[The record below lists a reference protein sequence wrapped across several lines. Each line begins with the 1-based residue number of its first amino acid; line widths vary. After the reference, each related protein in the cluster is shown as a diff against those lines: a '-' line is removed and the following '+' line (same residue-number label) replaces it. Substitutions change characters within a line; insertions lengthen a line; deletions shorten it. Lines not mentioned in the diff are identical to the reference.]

1 MNEFFDSVFWKEL
14 KNGKTPEIVVA
25 TEVYLYFSLA
35 AVISGLIIIIAAHYY
50 SKR

>member
-1 MNEFFDSVFWKEL
+1 MNEFFSSELWKKL
-14 KNGKTPEIVVA
+14 KNGQMPDLYVA

-35 AVISGLIIIIAAHYY
+35 AILSGLIIIIAANYI

>member
-1 MNEFFDSVFWKEL
+1 MNEFFDSVLWKQL

-25 TEVYLYFSLA
+25 TEVYLYFA
-35 AVISGLIIIIAAHYY
+35 ITAIVSGLLIIIAAHYY

>member
-1 MNEFFDSVFWKEL
+1 MNEFFNSDLWKQL
-14 KNGKTPEIVVA
+14 KTGKTPEVVIA

-35 AVISGLIIIIAAHYY
+35 AVISGLLIIIAAHYY